1 MRADRPYSQPW
12 NPAAVFARRRP
23 HLGSVSVYWAASES
37 RPNRGRAEETLTEQQ
52 RVEAVLLIA
61 KEPQGARRIA
71 ELADVRDATRV
82 RTIISELNRHY
93 DRRGR
98 AFQIRQVAGG
108 YQLLTRP
115 QFAQWIRRLQH
126 VGTPERLSNSAQ
138 ETLAVIA
145 YRQPLGRAEIDAIRG
160 VHSGD
165 VLRQLMEKDLVKIAG
180 RSEEL
185 GRPFLY
191 ATTRQ
196 FLKLFGLGSLDDL
209 PAAGQLRRQ
218 KPSDNDTPLPPGA
231 PGLADNGGLESD
243 PAELE

>member
-12 NPAAVFARRRP
+12 NPVAAFARERS
-23 HLGSVSVYWAASES
+23 HLGAVSVYWAAVER
-37 RPNRGRAEETLTEQQ
+37 RPQRGPTDETLTEQQ

-71 ELADVRDATRV
+71 ELADVRDATRA

-108 YQLLTRP
+108 YQILTRP
-115 QFAQWIRRLQH
+115 QFAKWIRRLQH
-126 VGTPERLSNSAQ
+126 VGAPDRLSNSAL

-160 VHSGD
+160 VHSGE

-209 PAAGQLRRQ
+209 PAAVQLRRQ
-218 KPSDNDTPLPPGA
+218 KPSDNDTPLPPGSPSPPDTGSRHSEA
-231 PGLADNGGLESD
+231 
-243 PAELE
+243 AELE

>member
-1 MRADRPYSQPW
+1 MRHSRTRAPR
-12 NPAAVFARRRP
+12 AAA
-23 HLGSVSVYWAASES
+23 SVYWLPPIEKKVRVGST
-37 RPNRGRAEETLTEQQ
+37 ETLTEQQ
-52 RVEAVLLIA
+52 RVEAVLLIL
-61 KEPQGARRIA
+61 KEPHGARRIA
-71 ELADVRDATRV
+71 ELADIGDATRV

-93 DRRGR
+93 ERRGR

-108 YQLLTRP
+108 YQMLTRP
-115 QFAQWIRRLQH
+115 QFAKWIRRLQH
-126 VGTPERLSNSAQ
+126 VGMPDRLSSSAL

-160 VHSGD
+160 VHSGE
-165 VLRQLMEKDLVKIAG
+165 VLRQLMERDLVKIAG

-218 KPSDNDTPLPPGA
+218 KPSDNDTPLPAGSPSL
-231 PGLADNGGLESD
+231 PDSEV
-243 PAELE
+243 AEPQ

>member
-1 MRADRPYSQPW
+1 MRAHRPYSQPW
-12 NPAAVFARRRP
+12 NPAGRYAQQRP
-23 HLGSVSVYWAASES
+23 QRGSVSVYWAAPD
-37 RPNRGRAEETLTEQQ
+37 RPPNRGRPDETLTEQQ

-61 KEPQGARRIA
+61 REPQGARRIA

-82 RTIISELNRHY
+82 RTMISELNRHY

-98 AFQIRQVAGG
+98 AFQVRQVAGG

-115 QFAQWIRRLQH
+115 QFAKWIRRLQH
-126 VGTPERLSNSAQ
+126 VGTPERLSNAAL

-160 VHSGD
+160 VHSGE

-231 PGLADNGGLESD
+231 PGPLDTRSHQSEA
-243 PAELE
+243 AEFE

>member
-1 MRADRPYSQPW
+1 MGSYAQP
-12 NPAAVFARRRP
+12 RLQR
-23 HLGSVSVYWAASES
+23 GSISVYWAAPES
-37 RPNRGRAEETLTEQQ
+37 RPKRARAEETLTEQQ

-71 ELADVRDATRV
+71 ELADIRDATRV
-82 RTIISELNRHY
+82 RTIISELSRHY

-98 AFQIRQVAGG
+98 AFQVRQVAGG

-115 QFAQWIRRLQH
+115 QFAKWIRRLQH
-126 VGTPERLSNSAQ
+126 VGTPDRLSTAAL

-160 VHSGD
+160 VHSGE

-231 PGLADNGGLESD
+231 PGLADNGGLDSQT
-243 PAELE
+243 AELE